1 MLKSCVIL
9 QSTRSLLLIQQT
21 PLAGAPN
28 LITVVLLQVSV
39 QMINGD
45 DWLGVI
51 DHLAREPHWCPRGA
65 QRLSRGCM

>member
-1 MLKSCVIL
+1 
-9 QSTRSLLLIQQT
+9 
-21 PLAGAPN
+21 
-28 LITVVLLQVSV
+28 VVLLQVSV

-65 QRLSRGCM
+65 QRFSRGCM